1 MGSRRNNRDYRLTVG
16 SISES
21 KIRPNLLMCAAQ
33 LELFMKNLVV
43 TFVLLFLAS
52 SLAGCVTA
60 EPDENTDQDSRIAEL
75 ESSQQELTI
84 ALAEQEQKNS
94 DLLASISQIESANMQ
109 AIRALDA
116 DYQESLIAYQESI
129 DELESSIIAAL
140 EAAAIANSQSLDEIN
155 VTNTASFDNL
165 LASLNT
171 LQNNLQ
177 TSQDS
182 INQISF
188 IVDDLED
195 DDYSSQI
202 VSLQQSLQS
211 LQSNLQAS
219 ILDLENRLDET
230 RAINDFSYLD
240 FRGAQLFNFNN
251 GMAKQMDPP
260 IFDFAMMDNASLTYS
275 NFSDASFVNAQLVGA
290 DGIFS
295 TFHRADFSG
304 AQMYQGI
311 WRQSDFSDAIF
322 VGSQLS
328 YTEFRYSD
336 LSGANLSGAVMYGG
350 SDWLMVNLSGAD
362 LTNAWMY
369 DVDLRYADLTGAD
382 LTGARLAYLNPSYG
396 PADITGVT
404 WTNAICPDGTH
415 ASTVGNT
422 CANNL

>member
-1 MGSRRNNRDYRLTVG
+1 MKTRVATLA
-16 SISES
+16 
-21 KIRPNLLMCAAQ
+21 LL
-33 LELFMKNLVV
+33 LI
-43 TFVLLFLAS
+43 AS
-52 SLAGCVTA
+52 SLAGCTTSNDAQTA
-60 EPDENTDQDSRIAEL
+60 DHDSRIAEL
-75 ESSQQELTI
+75 EASQQELII
-84 ALAEQEQKNS
+84 ALAEQEQTNS
-94 DLLASISQIESANMQ
+94 DLLASISQLESANMQ
-109 AIRALDA
+109 AIQTLDA

-129 DELESSIIAAL
+129 DELESSYIAAL

-155 VTNTASFDNL
+155 GTNAASFDNL

-182 INQISF
+182 INQISL
-188 IVDDLED
+188 IVDNLENENTTD
-195 DDYSSQI
+195 VDYSSQI
-202 VSLQQSLQS
+202 ASLQQSLQS

-240 FRGAQLFNFNN
+240 FRGAPLFNFNN
-251 GMAKQMDPP
+251 GLGVQMDPP
-260 IFDFAMMDNASLTYS
+260 IFDFAMMDNASLSYS

-290 DGIFS
+290 DGLFS
-295 TFHRADFSG
+295 TFHRTDFSG
-304 AQMYQGI
+304 ARMYHGI
-311 WRQSDFSDAIF
+311 WRQSDFSDALF
-322 VGSQLS
+322 VGSQLQ

-336 LSGANLSGAVMYGG
+336 LSGANLSGSFNYGG

>member
-1 MGSRRNNRDYRLTVG
+1 
-16 SISES
+16 
-21 KIRPNLLMCAAQ
+21 
-33 LELFMKNLVV
+33 MKNMASTL
-43 TFVLLFLAS
+43 VLLFFAS
-52 SLAGCVTA
+52 SLAGCVTT
-60 EPDENTDQDSRIAEL
+60 DEDRSTDQDSRIADL
-75 ESSQQELTI
+75 EESQLELTLV
-84 ALAEQEQKNS
+84 LAEQEQTNS

-109 AIRALDA
+109 AIQELED
-116 DYQESLIAYQESI
+116 DYQESLA
-129 DELESSIIAAL
+129 DLESSYLAAM
-140 EAAAIANSQSLDEIN
+140 EAAAVVNSQSLEEIN
-155 VTNTASFDNL
+155 ATNAASIDNL

-177 TSQDS
+177 SSQDS
-182 INQISF
+182 IDQISL
-188 IVDDLED
+188 IVDELENENTTD
-195 DDYSSQI
+195 GDYSSQI
-202 VSLQQSLQS
+202 ASLQQSLQS
-211 LQSNLQAS
+211 LQSSLQTS
-219 ILDLENRLDET
+219 ILDLENRLDNT

-251 GMAKQMDPP
+251 GLGVQMDPP
-260 IFDFAMMDNASLTYS
+260 IFDFAMMDNASLSYS
-275 NFSDASFVNAQLVGA
+275 NFSDASFVNANLVGA

-295 TFHRADFSG
+295 TFHRTDFSG

-311 WRQSDFSDAIF
+311 WRNSEFNDAIF

-328 YTEFRYSD
+328 YTEFSYSD

-350 SDWLMVNLSGAD
+350 SNWMGVNLSGAD

-369 DVDLRYADLTGAD
+369 DVDLRGADLTGAD

>member
-1 MGSRRNNRDYRLTVG
+1 MQTKVTALA
-16 SISES
+16 
-21 KIRPNLLMCAAQ
+21 LL
-33 LELFMKNLVV
+33 LI
-43 TFVLLFLAS
+43 AS
-52 SLAGCVTA
+52 SLAGCTSG
-60 EPDENTDQDSRIAEL
+60 DSQTFDHDSRIAEL
-75 ESSQQELTI
+75 EASQQELTI
-84 ALAEQEQKNS
+84 ALAEQEQTNS

-109 AIRALDA
+109 AIQTLDA

-129 DELESSIIAAL
+129 DELESSYIAAL

-155 VTNTASFDNL
+155 ATNAASFDNL

-182 INQISF
+182 INQISL
-188 IVDDLED
+188 IVDNLENENTTD
-195 DDYSSQI
+195 IDYSSQI
-202 VSLQQSLQS
+202 ASLQQSLQS

-219 ILDLENRLDET
+219 ILDLETRLDNT

-240 FRGAQLFNFNN
+240 FRGAPLFNFNN
-251 GMAKQMDPP
+251 GLGVQMDPP
-260 IFDFAMMDNASLTYS
+260 IFDFAMLDNASLTYS

-290 DGIFS
+290 DGLFS
-295 TFHRADFSG
+295 TFHRTDFSG
-304 AQMYQGI
+304 ARMYHGI
-311 WRQSDFSDAIF
+311 WRQSDFSDALF
-322 VGSQLS
+322 VGSQLQ

-336 LSGANLSGAVMYGG
+336 LSGANLSGSFNYGG

>member
-1 MGSRRNNRDYRLTVG
+1 MQTRVATLA
-16 SISES
+16 
-21 KIRPNLLMCAAQ
+21 LL
-33 LELFMKNLVV
+33 LI
-43 TFVLLFLAS
+43 AS
-52 SLAGCVTA
+52 SLAGCTTSNDAQTV
-60 EPDENTDQDSRIAEL
+60 DHDSRIAEL
-75 ESSQQELTI
+75 EASQQDLII
-84 ALAEQEQKNS
+84 ALAEQEQTNS
-94 DLLASISQIESANMQ
+94 DLLASISQLESANMQ
-109 AIRALDA
+109 AIQSLDA

-129 DELESSIIAAL
+129 DELESSYIAAL

-155 VTNTASFDNL
+155 ATNAASFDNL

-182 INQISF
+182 IDQISL
-188 IVDDLED
+188 IVDELDND
-195 DDYSSQI
+195 TTPDGDYSSQI
-202 VSLQQSLQS
+202 ASLQQSLQS

-240 FRGAQLFNFNN
+240 FRGAPLFNFNN
-251 GMAKQMDPP
+251 GLGVQMDPP
-260 IFDFAMMDNASLTYS
+260 IFDFAMLDNASLTYS

-295 TFHRADFSG
+295 TFHRTDFSG
-304 AQMYQGI
+304 ARMYHGI
-311 WRQSDFSDAIF
+311 WRQSDFSDALF
-322 VGSQLS
+322 VGSQLQ

-336 LSGANLSGAVMYGG
+336 LSGANLSGSFNYGG

>member
-1 MGSRRNNRDYRLTVG
+1 MQTRVATLA
-16 SISES
+16 
-21 KIRPNLLMCAAQ
+21 LL
-33 LELFMKNLVV
+33 LI
-43 TFVLLFLAS
+43 AS
-52 SLAGCVTA
+52 SLAGCTTSNDAQTV
-60 EPDENTDQDSRIAEL
+60 DHDSRIAEL
-75 ESSQQELTI
+75 EASQQELII
-84 ALAEQEQKNS
+84 ALAEQEQTNS
-94 DLLASISQIESANMQ
+94 DLLASISQLESANMQ
-109 AIRALDA
+109 AIQSLDA

-129 DELESSIIAAL
+129 DELESSYIAAL

-155 VTNTASFDNL
+155 ATNAASFDNL

-177 TSQDS
+177 ISQDS
-182 INQISF
+182 INQISL
-188 IVDDLED
+188 IVDELDND
-195 DDYSSQI
+195 TTTDGDYSSQI
-202 VSLQQSLQS
+202 ASLQQSLQS

-240 FRGAQLFNFNN
+240 FRGAPLFNFNN
-251 GMAKQMDPP
+251 GLGVQMDPP
-260 IFDFAMMDNASLTYS
+260 IFDFAMLDNASLTYS

-295 TFHRADFSG
+295 TFHRTDFSG
-304 AQMYQGI
+304 ARMYHGI
-311 WRQSDFSDAIF
+311 WRQSDFSDALF
-322 VGSQLS
+322 VGSQLQ

-336 LSGANLSGAVMYGG
+336 LSGANLSGSFNYGG

>member
-1 MGSRRNNRDYRLTVG
+1 MQTKVIALA
-16 SISES
+16 
-21 KIRPNLLMCAAQ
+21 LL
-33 LELFMKNLVV
+33 LI
-43 TFVLLFLAS
+43 AS
-52 SLAGCVTA
+52 SLAGCTSGDPQTV
-60 EPDENTDQDSRIAEL
+60 EHDSRIAEL
-75 ESSQQELTI
+75 EASQQELTI
-84 ALAEQEQKNS
+84 ALAEQEQTNS
-94 DLLASISQIESANMQ
+94 DLIASISQIESANMQ
-109 AIRALDA
+109 AIQDLDA
-116 DYQESLIAYQESI
+116 NYQESLISFQESI
-129 DELESSIIAAL
+129 DELESSYMYAL

-155 VTNTASFDNL
+155 ATNAASFDNL

-182 INQISF
+182 IDQISL
-188 IVDDLED
+188 IVVELENESTTD
-195 DDYSSQI
+195 GDYSSQI
-202 VSLQQSLQS
+202 ASLQQSLQS
-211 LQSNLQAS
+211 LQSDLQAS
-219 ILDLENRLDET
+219 ISDLENRLNKT

-251 GMAKQMDPP
+251 GLGPQMDPP
-260 IFDFAMMDNASLTYS
+260 IFDFAMLDNASLSYS
-275 NFSDASFVNAQLVGA
+275 NFSDASFVNASLDGA

-304 AQMYQGI
+304 AAMYQGI
-311 WRQSDFSDAIF
+311 WRQSEFNDALF

-336 LSGANLSGAVMYGG
+336 LSGANLSGAVMLGG

-369 DVDLRYADLTGAD
+369 DVDLRYADLSGAD

-415 ASTVGNT
+415 ASTVGST

>member
-1 MGSRRNNRDYRLTVG
+1 MRTRVATLA
-16 SISES
+16 
-21 KIRPNLLMCAAQ
+21 LL
-33 LELFMKNLVV
+33 LI
-43 TFVLLFLAS
+43 AS
-52 SLAGCVTA
+52 SLAGCTTSNDAQTV
-60 EPDENTDQDSRIAEL
+60 DHDSRIAEL
-75 ESSQQELTI
+75 EASQQELII
-84 ALAEQEQKNS
+84 ALAEQEQTNS
-94 DLLASISQIESANMQ
+94 DLLASISQLESANMQ
-109 AIRALDA
+109 AIQSLDA

-129 DELESSIIAAL
+129 DELESSYIAAL

-155 VTNTASFDNL
+155 ATNAASFDNL

-177 TSQDS
+177 ISQDS
-182 INQISF
+182 INQISL
-188 IVDDLED
+188 IVDELDND
-195 DDYSSQI
+195 TTTDGDYSSQI
-202 VSLQQSLQS
+202 ASLQQSLQS

-240 FRGAQLFNFNN
+240 FRGAPLFNFNN
-251 GMAKQMDPP
+251 GLGVQMDPP
-260 IFDFAMMDNASLTYS
+260 IFDFAMLDNASLTYS

-295 TFHRADFSG
+295 TFHRTDFSG
-304 AQMYQGI
+304 ARMYHGI
-311 WRQSDFSDAIF
+311 WRQSDFSDALF
-322 VGSQLS
+322 VGSQLQ

-336 LSGANLSGAVMYGG
+336 LSGANLSGSFNYGG

>member
-1 MGSRRNNRDYRLTVG
+1 MQTRVATLA
-16 SISES
+16 
-21 KIRPNLLMCAAQ
+21 LL
-33 LELFMKNLVV
+33 LI
-43 TFVLLFLAS
+43 AS
-52 SLAGCVTA
+52 SLAGCTTSNDAQTV
-60 EPDENTDQDSRIAEL
+60 DHDSRIAEL
-75 ESSQQELTI
+75 EASQQELTI
-84 ALAEQEQKNS
+84 ALAEQEQTNS

-109 AIRALDA
+109 AIQTLDA

-129 DELESSIIAAL
+129 DELESSYIAAL
-140 EAAAIANSQSLDEIN
+140 EAAAIANSQYLDEIN
-155 VTNTASFDNL
+155 ATNAASFDNL

-182 INQISF
+182 INQISL
-188 IVDDLED
+188 IVADLENENTTD
-195 DDYSSQI
+195 GDYSSQI
-202 VSLQQSLQS
+202 ASLQQSLQS
-211 LQSNLQAS
+211 LQTNLQAS
-219 ILDLENRLDET
+219 ISDLENRLNKT
-230 RAINDFSYLD
+230 RSINDFSYLD

-251 GMAKQMDPP
+251 GLGPQMDPP
-260 IFDFAMMDNASLTYS
+260 IFDFAILENASLTYS
-275 NFSDASFVNAQLVGA
+275 NFSDASFVNAKLSGA
-290 DGIFS
+290 DGIFA

-304 AQMYQGI
+304 AQMYHGI
-311 WRQSDFSDAIF
+311 WRQSDFIDALF
-322 VGSQLS
+322 VGSQLQ

-336 LSGANLSGAVMYGG
+336 LSGANLSGSFNYGG

>member
-1 MGSRRNNRDYRLTVG
+1 MQTRVATLA
-16 SISES
+16 
-21 KIRPNLLMCAAQ
+21 LL
-33 LELFMKNLVV
+33 LI
-43 TFVLLFLAS
+43 AS
-52 SLAGCVTA
+52 SLAGCTTSNDAQTV
-60 EPDENTDQDSRIAEL
+60 DHDSRIAEL
-75 ESSQQELTI
+75 EASQQELTI
-84 ALAEQEQKNS
+84 ALAEQEQTNS

-109 AIRALDA
+109 AIQTLDA
-116 DYQESLIAYQESI
+116 DYQESLIVYQESI
-129 DELESSIIAAL
+129 DELESSYIAAL

-155 VTNTASFDNL
+155 ATNAASFDNL

-182 INQISF
+182 INQISL
-188 IVDDLED
+188 IVADLENENTTD
-195 DDYSSQI
+195 GDYSSQI
-202 VSLQQSLQS
+202 ASLQQSLQS

-219 ILDLENRLDET
+219 ISDLENRLNKT

-240 FRGAQLFNFNN
+240 FRGAPLFNFNN
-251 GMAKQMDPP
+251 GLGVQMDPP
-260 IFDFAMMDNASLTYS
+260 IFDFAMLDNASLTYS

-295 TFHRADFSG
+295 TFHRTDFSG
-304 AQMYQGI
+304 ARMYHGI
-311 WRQSDFSDAIF
+311 WRQSDFTDALF
-322 VGSQLS
+322 VGSQLQ

-336 LSGANLSGAVMYGG
+336 LSGANLSGSFNYGG

>member
-1 MGSRRNNRDYRLTVG
+1 MQTKAATLA
-16 SISES
+16 
-21 KIRPNLLMCAAQ
+21 LLII
-33 LELFMKNLVV
+33 
-43 TFVLLFLAS
+43 AS
-52 SLAGCVTA
+52 SLAGCTTSNDA
-60 EPDENTDQDSRIAEL
+60 QTINHDSRITEL
-75 ESSQQELTI
+75 EASQLELTLV
-84 ALAEQEQKNS
+84 LAEQEQTNS
-94 DLLASISQIESANMQ
+94 DLLASISQIES
-109 AIRALDA
+109 ALDA

-129 DELESSIIAAL
+129 DELESSYMDAL

-155 VTNTASFDNL
+155 ATNAASFDNL

-182 INQISF
+182 INQISL
-188 IVDDLED
+188 IVVELENESTTD
-195 DDYSSQI
+195 GDYSSQI
-202 VSLQQSLQS
+202 ASLQQSLQS

-219 ILDLENRLDET
+219 ISDLENRLNKT

-251 GMAKQMDPP
+251 GLGPQMDPP
-260 IFDFAMMDNASLTYS
+260 IFDFAMLDNASLTYS
-275 NFSDASFVNAQLVGA
+275 NFSDASFVNANLVGA

-311 WRQSDFSDAIF
+311 WRQSEFNDALF
-322 VGSQLS
+322 VGSQLA
-328 YTEFRYSD
+328 YTEFRWSD

-350 SDWLMVNLSGAD
+350 SNWMGVNLSGAD

-369 DVDLRYADLTGAD
+369 DVDLRGADLTGAD

>member
-1 MGSRRNNRDYRLTVG
+1 MQTRVATLA
-16 SISES
+16 
-21 KIRPNLLMCAAQ
+21 LL
-33 LELFMKNLVV
+33 LI
-43 TFVLLFLAS
+43 AS
-52 SLAGCVTA
+52 SLAGCTTSNDAQTV
-60 EPDENTDQDSRIAEL
+60 NHDSRIAEL
-75 ESSQQELTI
+75 EASQQELTI
-84 ALAEQEQKNS
+84 ALAEQEQTNS

-109 AIRALDA
+109 AIETLDA
-116 DYQESLIAYQESI
+116 NYQESLIAYQESI
-129 DELESSIIAAL
+129 DELESSYIAAL

-155 VTNTASFDNL
+155 ATNAASFDNL

-182 INQISF
+182 INQISL
-188 IVDDLED
+188 IVDDLENENTTD
-195 DDYSSQI
+195 GDYSSQI
-202 VSLQQSLQS
+202 ASLQQSLQS

-219 ILDLENRLDET
+219 ISDLENRLDKT
-230 RAINDFSYLD
+230 RAINDFSCLD

-251 GMAKQMDPP
+251 GLGPQMDPP
-260 IFDFAMMDNASLTYS
+260 IFDFAMLDNASLTYS
-275 NFSDASFVNAQLVGA
+275 NFTDASFVNANLVGA
-290 DGIFS
+290 DGIFA

-311 WRQSDFSDAIF
+311 WRQSDFSDALF
-322 VGSQLS
+322 VGSQLA

>member
-1 MGSRRNNRDYRLTVG
+1 MQTRVATLA
-16 SISES
+16 
-21 KIRPNLLMCAAQ
+21 LL
-33 LELFMKNLVV
+33 LI
-43 TFVLLFLAS
+43 AS
-52 SLAGCVTA
+52 SLAGCTTSNDAQTV
-60 EPDENTDQDSRIAEL
+60 DHDSRIAEL
-75 ESSQQELTI
+75 EASQQELTI
-84 ALAEQEQKNS
+84 ALAEQEQTNS

-109 AIRALDA
+109 AIQTLDA

-129 DELESSIIAAL
+129 DELESSYIAAL

-155 VTNTASFDNL
+155 ATNAASFDNL

-182 INQISF
+182 INQISL
-188 IVDDLED
+188 IVDDLENENTTD
-195 DDYSSQI
+195 GDYSSQI
-202 VSLQQSLQS
+202 ASLQQSLQS

-240 FRGAQLFNFNN
+240 FRGAPLFNFNN
-251 GMAKQMDPP
+251 GLGVQMDPP
-260 IFDFAMMDNASLTYS
+260 IFDFAMLDNASLTYS

-295 TFHRADFSG
+295 TFHRTDFSG
-304 AQMYQGI
+304 ARMYHGI
-311 WRQSDFSDAIF
+311 WRQSDFSDALF
-322 VGSQLS
+322 VGSQLQ

-336 LSGANLSGAVMYGG
+336 LSGANLSGSFNYGG